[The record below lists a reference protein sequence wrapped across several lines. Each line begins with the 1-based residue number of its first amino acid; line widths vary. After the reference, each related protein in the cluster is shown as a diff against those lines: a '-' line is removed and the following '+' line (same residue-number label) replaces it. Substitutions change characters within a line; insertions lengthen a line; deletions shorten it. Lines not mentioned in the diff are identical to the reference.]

1 MIEPSLN
8 TLKGEIDTPA
18 LLIDLDAMEA
28 NIATMAGF
36 CRQAGVSVRPHVKTH
51 KTPAIARLQLDAGAI
66 GLTCAKLGEAEA
78 MVEEADAHDVLI
90 ANQIVGSTKIA
101 RLTRLARR
109 ANVMVAVDDAANAA
123 KLGAAARAEG
133 VTIRVLVEV
142 DVGMGRCGVPPGEPA
157 LALARCVAETE
168 GLLFAGLMG
177 YEGHLVTLPDEAE
190 RAAKVR
196 AAFVPLIDTKQ
207 RLETAGLVVDI
218 VSGGGTGTYA
228 ITGRITGMT
237 EIQTGSYVLMDQSY
251 SQVAGLP
258 FRQALTL
265 LTTVIS
271 RPTLDRVVIDAGRK
285 SISQDFGLP
294 RPANAPGL
302 EVIHLSEEHG
312 VLRSAK
318 PGPEPKVGDK
328 IELIPSHVC
337 TTVNL
342 HDTFYALRSDS
353 LEAVWP
359 IAARG
364 KFR

>member
-1 MIEPSLN
+1 MVKPSPA
-8 TLKGEIDTPA
+8 TLKWEIDTPA

-28 NIATMAGF
+28 NIASMADF
-36 CRQAGVSVRPHVKTH
+36 CRQSGVSVRPHFKTH
-51 KTPAIARLQLDAGAI
+51 KTPAIARKQLDAGAI
-66 GLTCAKLGEAEA
+66 GLTCAKLGEAEV
-78 MVEEADAHDVLI
+78 MVEKVGAHDVLI
-90 ANQIVGSTKIA
+90 ANQIVGPAKIA

-109 ANVMVAVDDAANAA
+109 TNVMVAVDDAANVAE
-123 KLGAAARAEG
+123 LGAAARAEG

-142 DVGMGRCGVPPGEPA
+142 DIGMGRCGVPPGEPA

-190 RAAKVR
+190 RAARVR
-196 AAFVPLIDTKQ
+196 AAFVPLIETKQ
-207 RLETAGLVVDI
+207 RLETAGLAVDI

-251 SQVAGLP
+251 SQVGGLP

-271 RPTLDRVVIDAGRK
+271 RPTPDRVVIDAGRK
-285 SISQDFGLP
+285 GISQDFGLP
-294 RPANAPGL
+294 QPANSPGL
-302 EVIHLSEEHG
+302 EVVRFSEEHG
-312 VLRSAK
+312 ILKLAK
-318 PGPEPKVGDK
+318 PGREPKVGDK

-342 HDTFYALRSDS
+342 HDTFYALRGDS
-353 LEAVWP
+353 LEAIWP